1 MDRPSAPCKNC
12 ADHTEL
18 CKFECERWK
27 TYEKAKGEFDK
38 AYRKFTKAENDIQ
51 SVTITR
57 ANEAK
62 KKFRK
67 K

>member
-1 MDRPSAPCKNC
+1 MDRPLPPCKNC
-12 ADHTEL
+12 ANHNAR
-18 CKFECERWK
+18 CKFECERWHR
-27 TYEKAKGEFDK
+27 YEKEKAEFDV
-38 AYRKFTKAENDIQ
+38 AYRKFTKNENDIQ

-62 KKFRK
+62 KRFFK